1 MGKRRAILAEI
12 LADTDNNF
20 LLIIDKLALNCSSNE
35 DVFGHIK
42 SLFDAV
48 LQEKAFIDKNEK
60 KKIHWQKRKSQTIS
74 KVGYICCKTSKSDE
88 WRNIT
93 DKIKN
98 GSGWHWE
105 KSLTD
110 TFILITAQ
118 KMKFSIKGFF
128 SKCDQIRS
136 SMRIW
141 SH

>member
-60 KKIHWQKRKSQTIS
+60 KKNSLTKK
-74 KVGYICCKTSKSDE
+74 
-88 WRNIT
+88 
-93 DKIKN
+93 
-98 GSGWHWE
+98 E
-105 KSLTD
+105 KSNH
-110 TFILITAQ
+110 
-118 KMKFSIKGFF
+118 IKSWIHLLQNFE
-128 SKCDQIRS
+128 IR
-136 SMRIW
+136 
-141 SH
+141 

>member
-60 KKIHWQKRKSQTIS
+60 KKF
-74 KVGYICCKTSKSDE
+74 
-88 WRNIT
+88 T
-93 DKIKN
+93 DKKGKVKPYQKLDTSVAKLRNQMN
-98 GSGWHWE
+98 GE
-105 KSLTD
+105 T
-110 TFILITAQ
+110 
-118 KMKFSIKGFF
+118 
-128 SKCDQIRS
+128 
-136 SMRIW
+136 
-141 SH
+141 